1 MTKLYAIG
9 VRQKKVC
16 SYQFTKG
23 MKIFL
28 LTAGI
33 ALFVAWLPDI
43 ITSIIR
49 GTSLELIEVYTT
61 EITYVLDMGI
71 ISPLIFITCCL
82 AKHEYFIGYV
92 LLRMILRVCIAVG
105 IMLPVQT
112 IFQLA
117 AGISI
122 PIPALVTKV
131 FIFVLLAIFAVFFD
145 CRLTRRT
152 EFVEELGQ

>member
-1 MTKLYAIG
+1 
-9 VRQKKVC
+9 
-16 SYQFTKG
+16 

-28 LTAGI
+28 KTAGI

-117 AGISI
+117 AGSSI

-145 CRLTRRT
+145 CHLTRRT
-152 EFVEELGQ
+152 EFAEELGQ